1 MRCKRMHGTLSEG
14 NCLRYQ
20 KMDRFECRGCRQG
33 ANIIKAR
40 ERRKDMEI
48 KEERDIEELKNQARG
63 ERREGEGLAQLF
75 AE

>member
-1 MRCKRMHGTLSEG
+1 
-14 NCLRYQ
+14 
-20 KMDRFECRGCRQG
+20 MDRFECRGCRQG